1 MVRMRHASLALT
13 LLAPLLA
20 CPGDDQT
27 GETGASTAGSTDA
40 GTTGTTVAAGTSD
53 TMDPATGPSGAT
65 TSSTAGPG
73 DESSS
78 GGGESPLDACIATC
92 ERLLECGI
100 VQVPNCGIPCAGVPN
115 TAAGC
120 ESEYVA
126 QQECAAALSCDE
138 LQAWTDAMIVP
149 GAHPCEAEDE
159 AYATCMTDG
168 A

>member
-1 MVRMRHASLALT
+1 MVPMRHASLALA
-13 LLAPLLA
+13 LLVPLFA

-27 GETGASTAGSTDA
+27 GETGASTAGSTGA
-40 GTTGTTVAAGTSD
+40 GTTA
-53 TMDPATGPSGAT
+53 ATGSSSAADTAMGSSGAT
-65 TSSTAGPG
+65 SSAGSSGMPG
-73 DESSS
+73 DDSSS
-78 GGGESPLDACIATC
+78 GGGTSPLDACVATC
-92 ERLLECGI
+92 ERLIECEI
-100 VQVPNCGIPCAGVPN
+100 ERVPNCGIPCSGVPT

-138 LQAWTDAMIVP
+138 LQAWTDAMMVP

-159 AYATCMTDG
+159 AFMTCETDG